1 MWKAQKLKIGKCQ
14 YSDWNIPTPF
24 NYHNWPVQVI
34 FKFLFEE
41 TMVMQNK
48 FEPIVAQAARY
59 RRHFF
64 CIRFIGLD
72 FSPLVKNCQSNS
84 LADTTFHNLT
94 IVIFNLFCHRPRIT
108 ICFVLFVCWAKIEK
122 NGGQPCKFKG
132 NLLHILWNI
141 EFCSCWF

>member
-1 MWKAQKLKIGKCQ
+1 MCKALKLEKCANFRT
-14 YSDWNIPTPF
+14 SLDSLRGNHGNTEMI
-24 NYHNWPVQVI
+24 
-34 FKFLFEE
+34 L
-41 TMVMQNK
+41 QNK
-48 FEPIVAQAARY
+48 FEPIVTQAARY

-122 NGGQPCKFKG
+122 NGGQPCKFKE
-132 NLLHILWNI
+132 NLLHIL
-141 EFCSCWF
+141 